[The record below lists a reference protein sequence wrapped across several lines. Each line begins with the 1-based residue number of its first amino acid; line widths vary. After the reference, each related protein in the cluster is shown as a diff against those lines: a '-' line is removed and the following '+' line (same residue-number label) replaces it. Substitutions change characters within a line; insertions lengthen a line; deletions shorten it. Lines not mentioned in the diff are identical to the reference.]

1 NPIESIVNT
10 DFTHKLFEAGQR
22 EMRSLQ
28 KAWKDN
34 GGTGN
39 KPNKLP
45 HSIIAQTLKQHTRF
59 VQLNSGRNDENS
71 PLYVYLEDE
80 GIYSS
85 NHSIIDKYIRI
96 VEWQVSR
103 HDQSEVYNFL
113 SNTAERVEQTKD
125 RYLIPVNNGIF
136 NLKTKQLQS
145 FDPKY
150 VFTSKIDTDYIEN

>member
-1 NPIESIVNT
+1 
-10 DFTHKLFEAGQR
+10 
-22 EMRSLQ
+22 
-28 KAWKDN
+28 
-34 GGTGN
+34 
-39 KPNKLP
+39 
-45 HSIIAQTLKQHTRF
+45 
-59 VQLNSGRNDENS
+59 
-71 PLYVYLEDE
+71 
-80 GIYSS
+80 
-85 NHSIIDKYIRI
+85 I

-150 VFTSKIDTDYIEN
+150 VFTSKIDTDYIENAKHPEFEDGWNVDDWLMEIANNDVEIYNLLWEVISDSINGNYSRKISIWLVGDGSNGKGTYQDLIRHV